1 MRGENKFLR
10 IIQVGVLLF
19 CISFDY
25 WALQQLQISD
35 RDFAQKLAREHSSPD
50 PEIRGIP
57 GLKKSFFRPIGLQ
70 FGLKIRG
77 GGGRG
82 GGRSLAPPLDPPL
95 GFSFKIEF
103 YFFWS
108 CSGQFRSVSEI
119 LFFVFTV
126 Y

>member
-10 IIQVGVLLF
+10 IIQVSVLLF

-35 RDFAQKLAREHSSPD
+35 RDIAQKLAREHSSPD

-57 GLKKSFFRPIGLQ
+57 SLKKFFFRPIGLQ

-77 GGGRG
+77 GGGEGWWPFPGPSARAASVFFVEN
-82 GGRSLAPPLDPPL
+82 R
-95 GFSFKIEF
+95 FSFF
-103 YFFWS
+103 LVL
-108 CSGQFRSVSEI
+108 FRSVPVGS
-119 LFFVFTV
+119 
-126 Y
+126 

>member
-1 MRGENKFLR
+1 MS
-10 IIQVGVLLF
+10 VLLF
-19 CISFDY
+19 CVSFDN

-35 RDFAQKLAREHSSPD
+35 RDIAQKLAREHSSPD
-50 PEIRGIP
+50 PEIRAIP
-57 GLKKSFFRPIGLQ
+57 GLKNVFFSAHRASVWFKNKGE
-70 FGLKIRG
+70 G

-82 GGRSLAPPLDPPL
+82 GGRSLAPSLDPPL
-95 GFSFKIEF
+95 GFSFKIDF
-103 YFFWS
+103 YFYWS

>member
-10 IIQVGVLLF
+10 IIQVSVLLF

-35 RDFAQKLAREHSSPD
+35 RDIAQKLAREHSSPD

-57 GLKKSFFRPIGLQ
+57 GLQNFFFRPIGLQ

-77 GGGRG
+77 GGGG
-82 GGRSLAPPLDPPL
+82 VVAVPWPLP
-95 GFSFKIEF
+95 
-103 YFFWS
+103 
-108 CSGQFRSVSEI
+108 
-119 LFFVFTV
+119 
-126 Y
+126 